1 MAAEIPDWVD
11 VTFVDD
17 NVQDLPLD
25 GAFDFVGISIMLTSQ
40 LPRAFEIADHFVG
53 RGIPVICGG
62 ISSMLHADEV
72 QGHCTSLFYGEVEGR
87 LAQVFD
93 DARNGRL
100 APRYDYAHSFPPIE
114 AVGPAR
120 RDILDYEFYQHKGIR
135 TADLFHASRGCR
147 FNCFPCCTPFLGGR
161 QFRPRPMDKVA
172 EELATMENDRMF
184 VVDNSLAQ
192 DKQWEL
198 DLFRTMAPFKKRWC
212 CHPIQDDDEVLA
224 AAADAGAW
232 YVYQAIV
239 DMSDYIRERI
249 RRYKGFGIGVEGTI
263 ILGTDDQDED
273 YIKRFVDFLLDIE
286 LDLAEFTVLTPF
298 WHTRIREQLQNEG
311 RVLTNDYTKYNAGTV
326 VFQPK
331 LMSPERLQDL
341 YHYAWET
348 FYADEPQTYKMYRLF
363 RKIQPERIRRA
374 ATPKGVTSGG
384 S

>member
-1 MAAEIPDWVD
+1 
-11 VTFVDD
+11 
-17 NVQDLPLD
+17 
-25 GAFDFVGISIMLTSQ
+25 
-40 LPRAFEIADHFVG
+40 
-53 RGIPVICGG
+53 
-62 ISSMLHADEV
+62 
-72 QGHCTSLFYGEVEGR
+72 
-87 LAQVFD
+87 
-93 DARNGRL
+93 
-100 APRYDYAHSFPPIE
+100 
-114 AVGPAR
+114 
-120 RDILDYEFYQHKGIR
+120 
-135 TADLFHASRGCR
+135 
-147 FNCFPCCTPFLGGR
+147 
-161 QFRPRPMDKVA
+161 MDKVA